1 MDDIVF
7 STKTRIKSSNTYNSL
22 FSINENGTYS
32 LRIVAPL
39 KPIIKGSNLEFIT
52 GEVDPTILGIN
63 TSPQHI
69 LQLWENYQQQGFPL
83 EDILQALYY
92 IELREFLRSW
102 QTPTVTLLAE
112 IVILLDSFDKCKQI
126 IGFSKRIT
134 QDKRKILDLVDARNT
149 DKKNIQKNRDINEK
163 IYSMH
168 NEYLTAYYVNEI
180 VPIELT
186 DDIGKPDFKVIDNDI
201 LIDTKMRFTNDKSAY
216 KDPNS
221 IDLTNR
227 TIFSLLMRDGFAPL
241 ERAFDQQNAD
251 IAMVNLSLSSYG
263 FLLST
268 GLITVSNFKS
278 TLTNALNMVKNN
290 DKAVIFYT
298 IPRGT
303 INKISAICFKR
314 SIVDNIGGNLDRLD
328 KQFYHIGN
336 KKNFSEFATF
346 VNGLQSEYLKD
357 FGNDGGIHIEEL
369 KTLDIDK

>member
-1 MDDIVF
+1 MDDIVY
-7 STKTRIKSSNTYNSL
+7 STKTGIKSSNTYDGL

-32 LRIVAPL
+32 LRIVSPL
-39 KPIIKGSNLEFIT
+39 KPKVKGNNLEFIT
-52 GEVDPTILGIN
+52 GEVGPTILGIN

-69 LQLWENYQQQGFPL
+69 LQLWENYEQQGFPL

-92 IELREFLRSW
+92 IELLKFLRSW

-112 IVILLDSFDKCKQI
+112 VVILLDSFDKCKQI
-126 IGFSKRIT
+126 IGFSKRIR

-149 DKKNIQKNRDINEK
+149 DKKNIQKNRDIYEK

-221 IDLTNR
+221 IDLTNK

-241 ERAFDQQNAD
+241 ERAFDPQNAD
-251 IAMVNLSLSSYG
+251 IAMVNLSISSYG

-268 GLITVSNFKS
+268 GLITDSNFKS
-278 TLTNALNMVKNN
+278 TMTNALNMIKNN

-314 SIVDNIGGNLDRLD
+314 SIVDNIGGNLDRID
-328 KQFYHIGN
+328 KKFNYIGN

-357 FGNDGGIHIEEL
+357 LDNAGGLHIEEL
-369 KTLDIDK
+369 KNLDSDK